1 MRVDTNLNAPPR
13 TANGARLPDSVVDN
27 VDVAL
32 ETYIG
37 AATMRVGELK
47 ALETG
52 AVVTLGSPLNALVE
66 LRLNGVTVA
75 HGELVA
81 VGDRFGVRI
90 TTLTP

>member
-1 MRVDTNLNAPPR
+1 MRTDIELKAPAR
-13 TANGARLPDSVVDN
+13 GALRLPESVVDN

-32 ETYIG
+32 ETYLGG
-37 AATMRVGELK
+37 AVMRVAELK

-52 AVVTLGSPLNALVE
+52 GVVTLDSNLNALVE
-66 LRLNGVTVA
+66 LRLNGLTVA

-90 TTLTP
+90 TALAP